1 VTLGRLKEVLAL
13 AGVAAVGSNA
23 VTALLGA
30 AVTSASQGVP
40 FWRTWFSWWMSN
52 GLGMLQVAPLI
63 LSLRDSA
70 RWLKARGSAG
80 IIELVCLFTSLFAVA
95 WIVFSGI
102 ARSPTW
108 IGPLP
113 YLTFPWL
120 MYAALQTGPFFAT
133 VASIIVSATAV
144 WFTVHGAGPFVGT
157 DRSLTGAVLGVQAFV
172 SIAVLS
178 ALLPAAAVA
187 ERRHAQRQLRRLNR
201 LYAVL
206 SETSQAVVRARE
218 VRPLM
223 SELCR
228 IAVESGG
235 FRLAWIGMLDK
246 DGQALEIAATGG
258 PAMNYVE
265 TRIVPMPAAADTL
278 GPAATALREN
288 RLTLV
293 NDIGAVGPAIPWRG
307 RALMHGLRAAAAV
320 PLCVEGTVRGVFTL
334 YAGDAGVFD
343 VMEARLLDQ
352 LSATVSFGLES
363 MELAA
368 RRIAAE
374 KASASAFQRFRAVF
388 EHANDGILLLDDQ
401 RVVECNPRAEAI
413 LGYSRQQLL
422 DRAPADVVSA
432 ALADE
437 AYALLLSGGP
447 DTPAA
452 TDLLQQATLTL
463 KKLAEIDPTMA
474 EAFQLAES
482 LSVQADDLGATMRRY
497 RESVEYSPSRLD
509 ELEER
514 LEAIRRIKRK
524 YGGTVQAAL
533 EYAARAAAELDT
545 IQHSEERLAELREK
559 EEAQLR
565 QIGDLAARLSQTR
578 QQAAARLAQSIERE
592 LGDLRM
598 AGGRFVVNIEQQE
611 DPDGAYVGERRLAFD
626 ATGVDRIEFLMS
638 ANPGEPL
645 RPLAKVASGGEAAR
659 IMLALK
665 GVLGRVDQTPTLIF
679 DEIDQGIGGRIG
691 TVVGQKLW
699 GLTESHQ
706 VFVVTHLAQ
715 LAGFADVHFR
725 IHKLQR
731 GGRTITLA
739 DPLDDKGRVTEL
751 AEMLGA
757 QTDSGHQSAHDILM
771 LARRVK
777 EGQGV

>member
-1 VTLGRLKEVLAL
+1 MLEELRIQNFAIIEALTLRFAPGLNVITGETGAGKSIIIDAMSLLLGDRADPGMVRAGADRALVEGVFALPPSVQHQIAALLANENLPQDDPGLLTLDREIRSNGRSLARINGVVVRLDLLRAVGDLLVDIHGQSEHLSLLRPREHLYLLDRYANLEEPRAAL
-13 AGVAAVGSNA
+13 ATLVA
-23 VTALLGA
+23 
-30 AVTSASQGVP
+30 
-40 FWRTWFSWWMSN
+40 R
-52 GLGMLQVAPLI
+52 
-63 LSLRDSA
+63 
-70 RWLKARGSAG
+70 
-80 IIELVCLFTSLFAVA
+80 
-95 WIVFSGI
+95 
-102 ARSPTW
+102 
-108 IGPLP
+108 
-113 YLTFPWL
+113 
-120 MYAALQTGPFFAT
+120 
-133 VASIIVSATAV
+133 
-144 WFTVHGAGPFVGT
+144 
-157 DRSLTGAVLGVQAFV
+157 
-172 SIAVLS
+172 
-178 ALLPAAAVA
+178 
-187 ERRHAQRQLRRLNR
+187 LRRL
-201 LYAVL
+201 
-206 SETSQAVVRARE
+206 RE
-218 VRPLM
+218 
-223 SELCR
+223 
-228 IAVESGG
+228 
-235 FRLAWIGMLDK
+235 
-246 DGQALEIAATGG
+246 EIAALLRDE
-258 PAMNYVE
+258 AELARRADMLAFQVE
-265 TRIVPMPAAADTL
+265 EITSL
-278 GPAATALREN
+278 NLRPEEEDDIREERN
-288 RLTLV
+288 RLV
-293 NDIGAVGPAIPWRG
+293 N
-307 RALMHGLRAAAAV
+307 
-320 PLCVEGTVRGVFTL
+320 
-334 YAGDAGVFD
+334 
-343 VMEARLLDQ
+343 
-352 LSATVSFGLES
+352 S
-363 MELAA
+363 
-368 RRIAAE
+368 E
-374 KASASAFQRFRAVF
+374 K
-388 EHANDGILLLDDQ
+388 L
-401 RVVECNPRAEAI
+401 
-413 LGYSRQQLL
+413 
-422 DRAPADVVSA
+422 A

-463 KKLAEIDPTMA
+463 KKLADIDPTMA

-598 AGGRFVVNIEQQE
+598 AGGRFEVNIEQQE

-739 DPLDDKGRVTEL
+739 DPLDDKGRVAEL